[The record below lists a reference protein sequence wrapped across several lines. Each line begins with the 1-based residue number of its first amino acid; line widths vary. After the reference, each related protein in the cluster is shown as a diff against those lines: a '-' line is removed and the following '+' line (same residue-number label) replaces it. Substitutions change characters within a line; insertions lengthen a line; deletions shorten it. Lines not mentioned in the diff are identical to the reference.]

1 MKKIILVL
9 MMPLMALGQSNFN
22 LSLVGS
28 YEWPTT
34 EGSDIW
40 GWVDGGGNEYALIGL
55 NDGFACVDVSNPTNP
70 VQEFHISDITST
82 WRDVKTW
89 GNYAYITTEADAG
102 LLIVDLTDMTGG
114 TYWHVSNF
122 THPTNGS
129 SVEFTAAHNLFIDEN
144 GICYIFGASSVTG
157 GSPSDGA
164 IFLDVDANATN
175 PVYLGEW
182 DDEYIHDGMVR
193 GDTMYA
199 GCIYAGELFVVDVSD
214 KNNPSTLG
222 THSTPNAFTHNAWIS
237 DDGDFVFTTDEKSD
251 AYLAAYDISNM
262 NNIQEVDRIQ
272 SNPGELSIPH
282 NTHVDGNFLITSY
295 YRDGT
300 TVHDITHPS
309 NMIQVAHYDSY
320 SGAGNG
326 FDGCWGTYPF
336 LPSGLIISSE
346 INSSANQSAKLM
358 IYERGFVQAC
368 YLEGNVTDASN
379 GNNLN
384 GATIEILNTVL
395 LNNSSS
401 NLLGEYV
408 SGTANAAN
416 YDVVFSKPGYL
427 ADTLS
432 ASLTSGVVTVLDAAL
447 QSLVAFNTGGMVV
460 DVAGNGIEDAQVVIF
475 NNDFTFNVITD
486 ANGNFNIN
494 NMYEGS
500 YEVVAGQWGYITSCD
515 NEYITPSTINTITL
529 EQGYYDDFTFD
540 FGWTVSGG
548 VTSASDGIWERGLPE
563 GTNNQGVNYN
573 PDGDVS
579 GDCTDFAYVTGLLAG
594 GQIGDN
600 DVDDF
605 NTILT
610 SPIFDLSANQVHYI
624 NYSSWFQNGFP
635 WGGTPNDSLTISI
648 SNGSTISVLETITSN
663 SSNLGQW
670 NYNFLDISQYIAPT
684 TTMQLIIETADWDAL
699 GGHWVEAGFD
709 QFSITKAPSAISE
722 ESKLEKGKL
731 IDIVDVLGRSVK
743 NTTNSPVFYRY
754 ENGVVEKK
762 LIIE

>member
-1 MKKIILVL
+1 MKKVYFILLLLPIVTL
-9 MMPLMALGQSNFN
+9 AQSSLNMNLLGT
-22 LSLVGS
+22 
-28 YEWPTT
+28 YDYPTT

-40 GWVDGGGNEYALIGL
+40 GWVDGSGNEYALVGL
-55 NDGFACVDVSNPTNP
+55 NDGFACVNVSNPTNP
-70 VQEFHISDITST
+70 VQEFYISDINST

-89 GNYAYITTEADAG
+89 GNFAYITTEADAG
-102 LLIVDLTDMTGG
+102 LLIVDLTDMTGSS
-114 TYWHVSNF
+114 YSHVSNF

-129 SVEFTAAHNLFIDEN
+129 SVEFTAAHNIYIDEN
-144 GICYIFGASSVTG
+144 GIAYIFGASSATG

-164 IFLDVDANATN
+164 IFLDVAANATA

-251 AYLAAYDISNM
+251 AYLAAYDISNI

-300 TVHDITHPS
+300 TVHDITHPN

-432 ASLTSGVVTVLDAAL
+432 VSLTNGIITILDAAL
-447 QSLVAFNTGGMVV
+447 QPLVAFNAGGMVSA
-460 DVAGNGIEDAQVVIF
+460 DVVVF
-475 NNDFTFNVITD
+475 NNNFTFNATTD
-486 ANGNFNIN
+486 ANGNYTIN
-494 NMYEGS
+494 NMYEGN
-500 YEVVAGQWGYITSCD
+500 YEVIAGLWGYITTCD
-515 NEYITPSTINTITL
+515 NEYIIPSTINTITL

-563 GTNNQGVNYN
+563 GTNDQGVNYN
-573 PDGDVS
+573 PNGDVS

-610 SPIFDLSANQVHYI
+610 SPIFDLSANQIHYI

-635 WGGTPNDSLTISI
+635 WGGAPNDSLTISI
-648 SNGSTISVLETITSN
+648 SNGSTVSVLETITSN
-663 SSNLGQW
+663 SPNLGQW
-670 NYNFLDISQYIAPT
+670 NYNSLDISQYIAPT

-731 IDIVDVLGRSVK
+731 IKVVDVLGRKVIES
-743 NTTNSPVFYRY
+743 NNSALFYIY
-754 ENGVVEKK
+754 ENGSVEKHFV
-762 LIIE
+762 IE

>member
-1 MKKIILVL
+1 

-40 GWVDGGGNEYALIGL
+40 GWVDGSGNEYALVGL
-55 NDGFACVDVSNPTNP
+55 NDGFACVNVSNPTNP
-70 VQEFHISDITST
+70 VQEFYISDINST

-89 GNYAYITTEADAG
+89 GNFAYITTEADAG
-102 LLIVDLTDMTGG
+102 LLIVDLTDMTGSS
-114 TYWHVSNF
+114 YSHVSNF

-129 SVEFTAAHNLFIDEN
+129 SVEFTAAHNIYIDEN
-144 GICYIFGASSVTG
+144 GIAYIFGASSATG

-164 IFLDVDANATN
+164 IFLDVAANATA

-214 KNNPSTLG
+214 KNNPNTLG

-251 AYLAAYDISNM
+251 AYLAAYDITDL

-300 TVHDITHPS
+300 TVHDITHPN

-346 INSSANQSAKLM
+346 INSSSNQSAKLM

-368 YLEGNVTDASN
+368 YLEGNITDATN
-379 GNNLN
+379 GNNLS
-384 GATIEILNTVL
+384 GASIEILNTPIT
-395 LNNSSS
+395 NNSTS
-401 NLLGEYV
+401 NLLGYYG
-408 SGTANAAN
+408 SGTANPAI

-427 ADTLS
+427 TDTLQTT
-432 ASLTSGVVTVLDAAL
+432 LLSG
-447 QSLVAFNTGGMVV
+447 
-460 DVAGNGIEDAQVVIF
+460 QVVILNAILYID
-475 NNDFTFNVITD
+475 NNVPMLGCTN
-486 ANGNFNIN
+486 
-494 NMYEGS
+494 
-500 YEVVAGQWGYITSCD
+500 
-515 NEYITPSTINTITL
+515 P
-529 EQGYYDDFTFD
+529 
-540 FGWTVSGG
+540 
-548 VTSASDGIWERGLPE
+548 SAS
-563 GTNNQGVNYN
+563 NYN
-573 PDGDVS
+573 PNANTSLEFGGELDNTFGS
-579 GDCTDFAYVTGLLAG
+579 GGFFSGNQHL
-594 GQIGDN
+594 
-600 DVDDF
+600 
-605 NTILT
+605 
-610 SPIFDLSANQVHYI
+610 IFDAYEDLLIKSAIFYADNPTTVTFELRNNAGIVIDDTTHSLISGQQQLI
-624 NYSSWFQNGFP
+624 LNFDTPIGNDFQLGISSGNSDLYR
-635 WGGTPNDSLTISI
+635 NDDNAVYPYNIGSI
-648 SNGSTISVLETITSN
+648 MSITNTSAGSPGYYYFYYNIEVEVPCETITTTINEFNSN
-663 SSNLGQW
+663 KKL
-670 NYNFLDISQYIAPT
+670 
-684 TTMQLIIETADWDAL
+684 
-699 GGHWVEAGFD
+699 
-709 QFSITKAPSAISE
+709 TK
-722 ESKLEKGKL
+722 
-731 IDIVDVLGRSVK
+731 IVDVLGRDVGATAK
-743 NTTNSPVFYRY
+743 TPLFYIY
-754 ENGVVEKK
+754 DDGTVEKRI
-762 LIIE
+762 IIE

>member
-1 MKKIILVL
+1 MKRIILVL

-40 GWVDGGGNEYALIGL
+40 GWVDGSGNEYALVGL
-55 NDGFACVDVSNPTNP
+55 NDGFACVNVSNPTNP
-70 VQEFHISDITST
+70 VQEFYISDINST

-89 GNYAYITTEADAG
+89 GNFAYITTEADAG
-102 LLIVDLTDMTGG
+102 LLIVDLTDMTGSS
-114 TYWHVSNF
+114 YSHVSNF

-129 SVEFTAAHNLFIDEN
+129 SVEFTAAHNIYIDEN
-144 GICYIFGASSVTG
+144 GIAYIFGASSATG

-164 IFLDVDANATN
+164 IFLDVAANATA

-214 KNNPSTLG
+214 KNNPNTLG

-251 AYLAAYDISNM
+251 AYLAAYDITDL

-300 TVHDITHPS
+300 TVHDITHPN

-368 YLEGNVTDASN
+368 YLEGNITDATN
-379 GNNLN
+379 GNNLS
-384 GATIEILNTVL
+384 GASVEILNTPIN
-395 LNNSSS
+395 NNSTS
-401 NLLGEYV
+401 NLLGYYG
-408 SGTANAAN
+408 SGTANPAI

-427 ADTLS
+427 TDTLQTT
-432 ASLTSGVVTVLDAAL
+432 LLSG
-447 QSLVAFNTGGMVV
+447 
-460 DVAGNGIEDAQVVIF
+460 QVVILNAILYID
-475 NNDFTFNVITD
+475 NNVPILGCTN
-486 ANGNFNIN
+486 
-494 NMYEGS
+494 
-500 YEVVAGQWGYITSCD
+500 
-515 NEYITPSTINTITL
+515 P
-529 EQGYYDDFTFD
+529 
-540 FGWTVSGG
+540 
-548 VTSASDGIWERGLPE
+548 SAS
-563 GTNNQGVNYN
+563 NYN
-573 PDGDVS
+573 PNANTSLEFGGELDNTFGS
-579 GDCTDFAYVTGLLAG
+579 GGFFSGNQHL
-594 GQIGDN
+594 
-600 DVDDF
+600 
-605 NTILT
+605 
-610 SPIFDLSANQVHYI
+610 IFDAYEDLLIKSAIFYADNPTTVTFELRNNAGIVIDDTTHSLISGQQQLI
-624 NYSSWFQNGFP
+624 LNFDTPIGNDFQLGISSGNSDLYR
-635 WGGTPNDSLTISI
+635 NDDNAVYPYNIGSI
-648 SNGSTISVLETITSN
+648 MSITNTSAGSPGYYYFYYNIEVEVPCETITTTINEFNSN
-663 SSNLGQW
+663 KKL
-670 NYNFLDISQYIAPT
+670 
-684 TTMQLIIETADWDAL
+684 
-699 GGHWVEAGFD
+699 
-709 QFSITKAPSAISE
+709 TK
-722 ESKLEKGKL
+722 
-731 IDIVDVLGRSVK
+731 IVDVLGRDVGATAK
-743 NTTNSPVFYRY
+743 TPLFYIY
-754 ENGVVEKK
+754 DDGTVEKRI
-762 LIIE
+762 IIE